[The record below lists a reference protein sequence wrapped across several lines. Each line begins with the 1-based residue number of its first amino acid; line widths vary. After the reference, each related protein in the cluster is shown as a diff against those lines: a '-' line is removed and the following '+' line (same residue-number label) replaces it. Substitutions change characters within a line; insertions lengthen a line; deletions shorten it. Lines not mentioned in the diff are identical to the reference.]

1 MKRRNNTQPEN
12 VEKVELTLP
21 SGIPEGFSVTP
32 PEGLSAEEAGA
43 LLAAGKGGGTDR
55 DTGKTTGEIL
65 KSNLLTFFN
74 LLNLAL
80 ALALFLVGSYRNMLF
95 VLIIISNA
103 AIGTFQEL
111 RARNTIRRLK
121 LLNTPSVRVMR
132 GGAEQQLSP
141 EQIVTGDRMIL
152 YAGDQIPADSIVL
165 EGTGSA
171 VEALLTGESDAI
183 PKAEGCWLYSGS
195 YVTEGK
201 LTAQAIHTGDES
213 YIGRLTKEAKRDTRP
228 KSALMTDL
236 EKLIRFDTAILV
248 PAGVLLF
255 VKQYFITRSAELPV
269 AVSSS
274 VAAMIGMIPE
284 GLILL
289 TSVALAVGVVKLGR
303 RNTLVQELYGIE
315 TLARVDTLCLDKTGT
330 ITTGQMR
337 VADHI
342 PLETDDSE
350 LIWDITRFLGAFDDP
365 SGTLDALRSSYDPG
379 SEKPTAVLPF
389 SSERKLSAASFADDT
404 TLILGA
410 AEFVLGE
417 SMPRE
422 LAEQISSFTSQGCRV
437 VLLAEARGIIE
448 NGVLPPVTKLCG
460 LFVLTDRI
468 RPSAA
473 ETIRYFYEQGVSL
486 KIISGDDPRTVSK
499 VAQAVGLRGC
509 DCWLDV
515 SALKSD
521 AELEDLCEKTVI
533 FGRVTPA
540 RKKQI
545 VEMLRAKGH
554 HVAMTGDG
562 VNDIPAMKSADCSIA
577 MAGGADAARSAAQ
590 LTLLDSD
597 FASMPAI
604 VLEGR
609 RVVNNITRAS
619 SLFLTKTLFSFGLCI
634 LSILL
639 PGMVYPFQ
647 PIQLTLVSCLTVGFP
662 SFLLAFEPSDERIR
676 GNFLKTVL
684 MRAIPGGLA
693 VALCAAI
700 CMHMQGHYDL
710 TYGQCSTVATLI
722 AGAVGLIVLLRACLP
737 LNRIRGAIFALMV
750 VLFTGVSLLFGSIF
764 YLERLSAAAC
774 ILFTVLTIFSAGII
788 LLTARLL
795 NKGK

>member
-1 MKRRNNTQPEN
+1 MSA
-12 VEKVELTLP
+12 EKVELTLP

-32 PEGLSAEEAGA
+32 PEGLSEEEAEA
-43 LLAAGKGGGTDR
+43 LLAAGKGGGADR

-65 KSNLLTFFN
+65 KNNLLTFFN

-132 GGAEQQLSP
+132 GGIEKQLPP
-141 EQIVTGDRMIL
+141 ERIVTGDRIIL

-183 PKAEGCWLYSGS
+183 PKAENCWLYSGS

-201 LTAQAIHTGDES
+201 LTAQAILTGDES

-255 VKQYFITRSAELPV
+255 VKQYFLTRSAELPV

-330 ITTGQMR
+330 ITTGQMK
-337 VADHI
+337 VSDHI
-342 PLETDDSE
+342 PLDTDDNE
-350 LIWDITRFLGAFDDP
+350 LIWDISRFLGAFDNP
-365 SGTLDALRSSYDPG
+365 SGTLDALRSAYTPG
-379 SEKPTAVLPF
+379 TEKPVSVLPF
-389 SSERKLSAASFADDT
+389 SSERKLSAASFADGT

-410 AEFVLGE
+410 AEFVLGDRL
-417 SMPRE
+417 PPD
-422 LAEQISSFTSQGCRV
+422 LAGLISSFTSQGNRV
-437 VLLAEARGIIE
+437 ILLAKARGTIE
-448 NGVLPPVTKLCG
+448 NGVLPRVTSLSG
-460 LFVLTDRI
+460 LFVLADRI
-468 RPSAA
+468 RANAA
-473 ETIRYFYEQGVSL
+473 ETIRYFYDQGVTL
-486 KIISGDDPRTVSK
+486 KIISGDDPRTVAK
-499 VAQAVGLRGC
+499 VAQAVGLEGC
-509 DCWLDV
+509 DRWLDV
-515 SALKSD
+515 SAVKSD
-521 AELEDLCEKTVI
+521 AELEELCEKTVI

-540 RKKQI
+540 RKKQL
-545 VEMLRAKGH
+545 VEALRAKGH

-639 PGMVYPFQ
+639 PAMVYPFQ
-647 PIQLTLVSCLTVGFP
+647 PVQLTLVSCLTVGLP

-676 GNFLKTVL
+676 GDFLKTVL
-684 MRAIPGGLA
+684 TRAIPGGLA
-693 VALCAAI
+693 VALCAAV
-700 CMHMQGHYDL
+700 CMHMQGSFGL
-710 TYGQCSTVATLI
+710 TYEQCSTVATLI

-737 LNRIRGAIFALMV
+737 LNKIRGAVFALMV
-750 VLFTGVSLLFGSIF
+750 ILFTVVSLTFGSIF
-764 YLERLSAAAC
+764 YLERPTSAAW
-774 ILFTVLTIFSAGII
+774 ILFAALTALSTVII
-788 LLTARLL
+788 LLTSRLL
-795 NKGK
+795 NRRK